1 MSAAVLKS
9 QNQAHF
15 EDSYDLPVDNASYFI
30 NANSKLLDSSFQ
42 RSTGLNIPGFAH
54 DAHTEYARLQKKVNQ
69 SETSLF
75 LKRQIDFAAKAKHL
89 QQQQDLTSAKTM
101 NRTDLAEKKQEI
113 EERNAVEQSKKEKFK
128 IKLDA

>member
-1 MSAAVLKS
+1 LKS
-9 QNQAHF
+9 QNQANF
-15 EDSYDLPVDNASYFI
+15 EDSYDLPVEKPSYFI
-30 NANSKLLDSSFQ
+30 NAKLSNSKLLDSSFQ
-42 RSTGLNIPGFAH
+42 RSTGLKIPGFAH
-54 DAHTEYARLQKKVNQ
+54 DTHTEYARLQKKVNQ

-75 LKRQIDFAAKAKHL
+75 LKQQIDFATKAKHL
-89 QQQQDLTSAKTM
+89 QQQQDLTSAKTL